1 MPEEQLRIKLIDLG
15 TAARCR
21 PGEQRLEGLCG
32 TPVYVAPE
40 VAAWVDLSSR
50 PPPYGQ
56 QADCWS
62 LGVCLYVLLSGEAPW
77 NQDLPLALLLRE
89 VSEA

>member
-1 MPEEQLRIKLIDLG
+1 MPEEELRIKLIDLG
-15 TAARCR
+15 TAARCV

-56 QADCWS
+56 QADCCS
-62 LGVCLYVLLSGEAPW
+62 LAGHKKPIKSCRPHQPAP
-77 NQDLPLALLLRE
+77 
-89 VSEA
+89 VFI